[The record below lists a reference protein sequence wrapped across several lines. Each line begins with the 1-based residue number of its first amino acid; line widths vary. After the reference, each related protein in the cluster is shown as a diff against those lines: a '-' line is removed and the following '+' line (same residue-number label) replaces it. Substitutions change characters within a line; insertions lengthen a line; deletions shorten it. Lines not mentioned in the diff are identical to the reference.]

1 MSTVAVLLLAGN
13 VTLSQVI
20 AQQQHAARVVRRSR

>member
-1 MSTVAVLLLAGN
+1 MSTIAVLLLAGN

-20 AQQQHAARVVRRSR
+20 AQQQLAHACSSCR